1 MFKAP
6 DPEAD
11 TTAQSAGTKADTAKY
26 KRRAHKHAKYEARYA
41 RYRNFQY
48 LALIGEYLRIC
59 SRIFHL
65 KVSTQTHHSTPT
77 RRRLQSVAARPSAAE
92 KGGLGV
98 SVYNAHS
105 TLTRTR
111 KPGAVE
117 KKHYSDCNA
126 TQHAHATK
134 QKQWRERERIQTAP
148 GGLDLI

>member
-1 MFKAP
+1 MFLAP

-11 TTAQSAGTKADTAKY
+11 NITERRYEGRYRQI
-26 KRRAHKHAKYEARYA
+26 KRQTHKHARYEARYA

-48 LALIGEYLRIC
+48 LVLSGEYLRIC
-59 SRIFHL
+59 SCIFLLKSKHAHAPQHARAHRIT
-65 KVSTQTHHSTPT
+65 KRSGE
-77 RRRLQSVAARPSAAE
+77 AE
-92 KGGLGV
+92 RSGECGFGGL
-98 SVYNAHS
+98 SDYDAHS